1 MIRSRRARRMERA
14 HKKAKTPGL
23 NLIALMDVFTLLVFF
38 LLVNS
43 SSTQHLPTQ
52 KNIKLPVSSSK
63 IAPEETLVVQITH
76 QDILLQGRAVATVAA
91 ALASSD
97 AIIPGLQH
105 ELLELTANG
114 MGAAAN
120 QPGKDYK
127 ITIMGDE
134 NISYDLVRKIL
145 TTCQQAKYT
154 KIAFAT
160 IQKSKQKG

>member
-1 MIRSRRARRMERA
+1 MIKSRRARRMERA
-14 HKKAKTPGL
+14 QKKAKTPGL

-52 KNIKLPVSSSK
+52 KNIKLPVSSST
-63 IAPEETLVVQITH
+63 IATEETLVLQITH
-76 QDILLQGRAVATVAA
+76 HDILLQGRAVATVAV
-91 ALASSD
+91 ALSSSD
-97 AIIPGLQH
+97 DIIPGLKH
-105 ELLELTANG
+105 ELLELTTNG
-114 MGAAAN
+114 VDAAVN
-120 QPGKDYK
+120 EPDKNHK

-134 NISYDLVRKIL
+134 NISYDLVRKVL

-160 IQKSKQKG
+160 IQKPKQKG